1 MTFKPQEIS
10 LDISPELRFDIID
23 ITKKITDMINGDKDR
38 YQKTTYCSFHTTAGF
53 LDQNLCSKLYHQKE
67 RIRSYITTFQQLFPI
82 NANYRH
88 DVMELRDELS
98 EAERRVEP
106 KNADSHLTFIGSG
119 LRNCVTYR
127 NNPDTPVYFIE
138 LDGVSE
144 HGHRTRQTNAMFYND
159 EEVVFQQQVSIPISR
174 HPIDS
179 INLRDPKLGYLDKLN
194 GILSKY
200 EIENGR
206 IDISLDPTERYAGL
220 TVNEYETLLMT
231 YDLVQILKN
240 PMKFMGEKGKYLLQH
255 PGKIPTRTK
264 EYAKY
269 DFVQIFNEL
278 MDSFGM
284 TQSVFEKLL
293 ARMIAF
299 PAEKFLGVKR
309 NVSFLISNNGSNDA
323 AKIVQG
329 RYQSPILVQ
338 WKESPNTSRALTL
351 TITRY
356 K

>member
-1 MTFKPQEIS
+1 MAIKPQEVS
-10 LDISPELRFDIID
+10 LDISPDYRFEIID
-23 ITKKITDMINGDKDR
+23 IKNKISDLINGDRDN
-38 YQKTTYCSFHTTAGF
+38 YLKTTYCSFHTTAGY
-53 LDQNLCSKLYHQKE
+53 LDQNLCSILNHQKE
-67 RIRSYITTFQQLFPI
+67 KIRSYINTFQQLFPI

-88 DVMELRDELS
+88 DVMELRDELTA
-98 EAERRVEP
+98 AERKVEP

-119 LRNCVTYR
+119 LRNCVTYQ

-144 HGHRTRQTNAMFYND
+144 HGNRTRQTNAMFYND
-159 EEVVFQQQVSIPISR
+159 EEIVFQQKVSVPLSR

-194 GILSKY
+194 ELLRKF

-206 IDISLDPTERYAGL
+206 IDISLDPDEQFAGL

-231 YDLVQILKN
+231 HDLMHVLKN
-240 PMKFMGEKGKYLLQH
+240 PIKFMGEKSKYLLQH
-255 PGKIPTRTK
+255 PEKIRSRTK

-269 DFVQIFNEL
+269 DFVHIFNEL

-284 TQSVFEKLL
+284 SQSVFEKVL
-293 ARMIAF
+293 ARVIAL

-309 NVSFLISNNGSNDA
+309 NISFLISNNASNDT

-338 WKESPNTSRALTL
+338 WKESPNTSRSLTL

>member
-1 MTFKPQEIS
+1 MTIRPQEIS
-10 LDISPELRFDIID
+10 LDISPEYRFEIID
-23 ITKKITDMINGDKDR
+23 ITKKISDLINFSRER
-38 YQKTTYCSFHTTAGF
+38 YQKTTYSSFHTTAGF
-53 LDQNLCSKLYHQKE
+53 LDQNLCGRLNHQKE
-67 RIRSYITTFQQLFPI
+67 KIRSYITAFQQLFPT

-88 DVMELRDELS
+88 DALELRDELS
-98 EAERRVEP
+98 EAQRRIEP

-127 NNPDTPVYFIE
+127 NRPNIPVYFIE

-144 HGHRTRQTNAMFYND
+144 YGNRTRQMNAMFFNN
-159 EEVVFQQQVSIPISR
+159 EEVVFQQKVRVPLSK

-179 INLRDPKLGYLDKLN
+179 VNLRDSKLGYLEKLN
-194 GILSKY
+194 EILNKY
-200 EIENGR
+200 EIEKGR
-206 IDISLDPTERYAGL
+206 IDISLDPKERFAGL

-231 YDLVQILKN
+231 HDLVQILKN
-240 PMKFMGEKGKYLLQH
+240 PLKFMGEKGKYLLQH

-284 TQSVFEKLL
+284 SQSVFEKLL
-293 ARMIAF
+293 ARVIAL
-299 PAEKFLGVKR
+299 PAEKFLGVR
-309 NVSFLISNNGSNDA
+309 RHISFLISNNGSSDA
-323 AKIVQG
+323 ATIVQG

-338 WKESPNTSRALTL
+338 WKEAPHTSRSLIL

>member
-1 MTFKPQEIS
+1 MIIRPQEIS
-10 LDISPELRFDIID
+10 LDISPEYRFEVID
-23 ITKKITDMINGDKDR
+23 ITKRISDLINGYRDR

-53 LDQNLCSKLYHQKE
+53 LDQNLCSRLNHQKE
-67 RIRSYITTFQQLFPI
+67 KIRSYITAFQQLFPI

-98 EAERRVEP
+98 EAQRRIEP

-127 NNPDTPVYFIE
+127 NTPDMPVYFIE

-144 HGHRTRQTNAMFYND
+144 YGNRTRQMNAMFYNH
-159 EEVVFQQQVSIPISR
+159 EEVVFRQKVRVPLSK

-179 INLRDPKLGYLDKLN
+179 VNLRNSKLGYLEKLN
-194 GILSKY
+194 EILSKY
-200 EIENGR
+200 EIEKGR
-206 IDISLDPTERYAGL
+206 IDISLDPKERFAGL

-240 PMKFMGEKGKYLLQH
+240 PLKFMGEKGKYLLQH

-284 TQSVFEKLL
+284 SESVFEKLL
-293 ARMIAF
+293 ARVIAL

-309 NVSFLISNNGSNDA
+309 HISFLISNNGSNDT
-323 AKIVQG
+323 AKILQG

-338 WKESPNTSRALTL
+338 WKESPSASRSLFL

-356 K
+356 N

>member
-1 MTFKPQEIS
+1 
-10 LDISPELRFDIID
+10 
-23 ITKKITDMINGDKDR
+23 
-38 YQKTTYCSFHTTAGF
+38 
-53 LDQNLCSKLYHQKE
+53 
-67 RIRSYITTFQQLFPI
+67 
-82 NANYRH
+82 
-88 DVMELRDELS
+88 V
-98 EAERRVEP
+98 
-106 KNADSHLTFIGSG
+106 
-119 LRNCVTYR
+119 
-127 NNPDTPVYFIE
+127 PVYFIE
-138 LDGVSE
+138 LDGINE
-144 HGHRTRQTNAMFYND
+144 HVHRTRQTNAMFYND
-159 EEVVFQQQVSIPISR
+159 EELVFQQKVSVPLSR

-194 GILSKY
+194 EILCKY

-206 IDISLDPTERYAGL
+206 IDISLDPNERYAGL

-231 YDLVQILKN
+231 HDLVQILKN
-240 PMKFMGEKGKYLLQH
+240 PMKFMGEKGKYILQH

-284 TQSVFEKLL
+284 SQSVFEKLL
-293 ARMIAF
+293 ARVIAL
-299 PAEKFLGVKR
+299 PAEKFLSVKR
-309 NVSFLISNNGSNDA
+309 NISFLISNNRSNDV

-338 WKESPNTSRALTL
+338 WKESPNTSRTLTL

>member
-1 MTFKPQEIS
+1 MAVKPQEVS
-10 LDISPELRFDIID
+10 LDISPEFRFEIID
-23 ITKKITDMINGDKDR
+23 IKNKISELINGDRDA
-38 YQKTTYCSFHTTAGF
+38 YHKTTYCSFHTTAGY
-53 LDQNLCSKLYHQKE
+53 LDQNLCSILNHQREK
-67 RIRSYITTFQQLFPI
+67 IRSYINAFQQLFPI

-88 DVMELRDELS
+88 DVMELRDELT
-98 EAERRVEP
+98 EDERKVEP

-119 LRNCVTYR
+119 LRNCVTYQ
-127 NNPDTPVYFIE
+127 NNPHTPVYFIE

-144 HGHRTRQTNAMFYND
+144 HGHRTRHTNAMFFND
-159 EEVVFQQQVSIPISR
+159 EEVVFQQKVSVPLSK

-179 INLRDPKLGYLDKLN
+179 INLRDPKLGYLEKLN
-194 GILSKY
+194 EILRAY

-206 IDISLDPTERYAGL
+206 IDIALDPDENFAGL

-231 YDLVQILKN
+231 HDLVHVLRN
-240 PMKFMGEKGKYLLQH
+240 PMKFMGEKGRYILHH
-255 PGKIPTRTK
+255 PRKLKTRTK

-293 ARMIAF
+293 ARIIAL
-299 PAEKFLGVKR
+299 PAEKFLGVKK
-309 NVSFLISNNGSNDA
+309 NISFLISNNGQNDT

-338 WKESPNTSRALTL
+338 WKESPNASRNVTL

>member
-1 MTFKPQEIS
+1 MTIQPQEIS
-10 LDISPELRFDIID
+10 LDISPEYRFEIID
-23 ITKKITDMINGDKDR
+23 ITNKISDLINGDRDR
-38 YQKTTYCSFHTTAGF
+38 YQKTTYCSFHTTAGY
-53 LDQNLCSKLYHQKE
+53 LDQNLCSRLNHQKE
-67 RIRSYITTFQQLFPI
+67 KIRSYITTFQQLFPI

-88 DVMELRDELS
+88 DVMELRNELS
-98 EAERRVEP
+98 EAQRQVEP

-159 EEVVFQQQVSIPISR
+159 EEVVFKQKVRVPLSR

-179 INLRDPKLGYLDKLN
+179 INLRDPKLGYLEKLN
-194 GILSKY
+194 EILSKY

-206 IDISLDPTERYAGL
+206 IDINLDPTERFAGL

-231 YDLVQILKN
+231 HDLVQVLRN

-255 PGKIPTRTK
+255 PSKIPTRTK

-284 TQSVFEKLL
+284 SQSVVEKLL
-293 ARMIAF
+293 ARVIAL
-299 PAEKFLGVKR
+299 PAEKFLSLKR
-309 NVSFLISNNGSNDA
+309 NISFLISNNGSNDTT
-323 AKIVQG
+323 KIVQG

-338 WKESPNTSRALTL
+338 WKESPSASRALTL

>member
-1 MTFKPQEIS
+1 
-10 LDISPELRFDIID
+10 
-23 ITKKITDMINGDKDR
+23 
-38 YQKTTYCSFHTTAGF
+38 
-53 LDQNLCSKLYHQKE
+53 
-67 RIRSYITTFQQLFPI
+67 
-82 NANYRH
+82 
-88 DVMELRDELS
+88 
-98 EAERRVEP
+98 
-106 KNADSHLTFIGSG
+106 
-119 LRNCVTYR
+119 
-127 NNPDTPVYFIE
+127 

-159 EEVVFQQQVSIPISR
+159 EEVVFQQKVNIAISQ

-194 GILSKY
+194 EILHTY

-206 IDISLDPTERYAGL
+206 IDISLDPTERFAGL

-240 PMKFMGEKGKYLLQH
+240 PMKFMGKKGKYLLQH

-269 DFVQIFNEL
+269 DFVHIFNEL

-284 TQSVFEKLL
+284 SQSVFEKLL
-293 ARMIAF
+293 ARVIAL

-309 NVSFLISNNGSNDA
+309 NVSFLISNNGSNNT

-338 WKESPNTSRALTL
+338 WKESPNASRVLTL

>member
-1 MTFKPQEIS
+1 MTLKPQEIS
-10 LDISPELRFDIID
+10 LDISPKYRFEIID
-23 ITKKITDMINGDKDR
+23 IKNRVSELINGDR
-38 YQKTTYCSFHTTAGF
+38 NSYQKTTYCSFHTTAGY
-53 LDQNLCSKLYHQKE
+53 LDQTLCSTLNYQKE
-67 RIRSYITTFQQLFPI
+67 KIRSYINAFQQLFPI
-82 NANYRH
+82 NGNYRH
-88 DVMELRDELS
+88 DVMELRNELT
-98 EAERRVEP
+98 EAEREVEP

-119 LRNCVTYR
+119 LRNCVTYQ
-127 NNPDTPVYFIE
+127 NNPNTPVYFIE

-144 HGHRTRQTNAMFYND
+144 HGHRRRQTNAMFYND
-159 EEVVFQQQVSIPISR
+159 EEVVFQQKVSVPLSK

-194 GILSKY
+194 EILHTY

-206 IDISLDPTERYAGL
+206 IDISLDPEENFAGL

-231 YDLVQILKN
+231 HDLVQVLRN
-240 PMKFMGEKGKYLLQH
+240 PMKFMGEKGRYILQH

-284 TQSVFEKLL
+284 SQSLFEKLL
-293 ARMIAF
+293 AKVIAL
-299 PAEKFLGVKR
+299 PAEKFLGVKK
-309 NVSFLISNNGSNDA
+309 NISFLISNNGSNDT

-338 WKESPNTSRALTL
+338 WKESPNLSRALTL

>member
-1 MTFKPQEIS
+1 M
-10 LDISPELRFDIID
+10 
-23 ITKKITDMINGDKDR
+23 
-38 YQKTTYCSFHTTAGF
+38 
-53 LDQNLCSKLYHQKE
+53 
-67 RIRSYITTFQQLFPI
+67 RSYITAFQQLFPT

-88 DVMELRDELS
+88 DVMELRNELS
-98 EAERRVEP
+98 EAQRQIEP

-127 NNPDTPVYFIE
+127 NTPNIPVYFIE

-144 HGHRTRQTNAMFYND
+144 YGNRTRQLNAMFYNN
-159 EEVVFQQQVSIPISR
+159 EEIVFRQKVRVPLSK

-179 INLRDPKLGYLDKLN
+179 VNLRDSKLGYLEKLN
-194 GILSKY
+194 EILSKY
-200 EIENGR
+200 EIEKGR
-206 IDISLDPTERYAGL
+206 IDISLDPKERFAGL

-240 PMKFMGEKGKYLLQH
+240 PLKFMGEKGKYLLQH

-284 TQSVFEKLL
+284 SQSVFEKLL
-293 ARMIAF
+293 ARVIAL

-309 NVSFLISNNGSNDA
+309 HISFLISNNGLGDS

-338 WKESPNTSRALTL
+338 WKEAPHALRSLIL

>member
-1 MTFKPQEIS
+1 MTIRPQEIS
-10 LDISPELRFDIID
+10 LDISPDYRFEIID
-23 ITKKITDMINGDKDR
+23 ISKRISDLINGDRDR
-38 YQKTTYCSFHTTAGF
+38 FLKTTYCSFHTTAGF
-53 LDQNLCSKLYHQKE
+53 LDQNLCSRLNHQKE
-67 RIRSYITTFQQLFPI
+67 RIRSYITAFQQLFPI

-98 EAERRVEP
+98 EAQRRVEP

-119 LRNCVTYR
+119 LKNCVTYR
-127 NNPDTPVYFIE
+127 NQPNLPVYFIE

-144 HGHRTRQTNAMFYND
+144 NVHRTRKSNAMFYNH
-159 EEVVFQQQVSIPISR
+159 EELVYQQKIKVPLSK

-179 INLRDPKLGYLDKLN
+179 VNLRDPKLGYLDKLN
-194 GILSKY
+194 DILSKY

-206 IDISLDPTERYAGL
+206 IDISLDPTERFAGL

-231 YDLVQILKN
+231 YDLVQILRN
-240 PMKFMGEKGKYLLQH
+240 PMKFMGKKGKYLLKH

-264 EYAKY
+264 DYAKY

-278 MDSFGM
+278 IDSFGM
-284 TQSVFEKLL
+284 SQSVFEKLL
-293 ARMIAF
+293 ARVIAL

-309 NVSFLISNNGSNDA
+309 NISFLISNNGSNDS

-338 WKESPNTSRALTL
+338 WKESSNASRTLTL

>member
-1 MTFKPQEIS
+1 MTIRPLEIS
-10 LDISPELRFDIID
+10 LDISPEYRFDVID
-23 ITKKITDMINGDKDR
+23 ITKKISDLFNGSRDNYR
-38 YQKTTYCSFHTTAGF
+38 KTTYCSFHTTAGF
-53 LDQNLCSKLYHQKE
+53 LDQNLSSRLNHQKE
-67 RIRSYITTFQQLFPI
+67 KIRSYITAFQQLFPI
-82 NANYRH
+82 NANYHH

-98 EAERRVEP
+98 EAQRKVEP

-127 NNPDTPVYFIE
+127 NTPDVPVFFIE
-138 LDGVSE
+138 LDGVTE
-144 HGHRTRQTNAMFYND
+144 YGNRTRQMNAMFYNN
-159 EEVVFQQQVSIPISR
+159 EEIVFKQKVSVPVSK

-179 INLRDPKLGYLDKLN
+179 VNLRDSRLGYLEKLN
-194 GILSKY
+194 EILSKY

-206 IDISLDPTERYAGL
+206 IDISLDPSERFAGL

-284 TQSVFEKLL
+284 SQSVFEKLL
-293 ARMIAF
+293 ARVIAL
-299 PAEKFLGVKR
+299 PAEKFLSMKR
-309 NVSFLISNNGSNDA
+309 HISFLVSNNGNDDT

-338 WKESPNTSRALTL
+338 WKESLNASRLLNLTV
-351 TITRY
+351 TRY

>member
-1 MTFKPQEIS
+1 MLIKPQEVS
-10 LDISPELRFDIID
+10 LDISPEYRFEIID
-23 ITKKITDMINGDKDR
+23 IRKRISDLINGDCNR
-38 YQKTTYCSFHTTAGF
+38 YKNTTYCSFHTTAGY
-53 LDQNLCSKLYHQKE
+53 LDQSLCSTLNHQKE
-67 RIRSYITTFQQLFPI
+67 RIQSYISTFQQLFPI

-88 DVMELRDELS
+88 DVMELRNELT
-98 EAERRVEP
+98 EEERQVEP

-119 LRNCVTYR
+119 LRNCVTYQ
-127 NNPDTPVYFIE
+127 NNPDMPVYFIE

-144 HGHRTRQTNAMFYND
+144 HGCRTRHTNAMFYN
-159 EEVVFQQQVSIPISR
+159 EEEIVYQHKVSVPLSR

-179 INLRDPKLGYLDKLN
+179 INLRDPKLGYLEKLN
-194 GILSKY
+194 ELLNEF

-206 IDISLDPTERYAGL
+206 IDISLDPSEEFAGL

-231 YDLVQILKN
+231 HDLVHVLKN
-240 PMKFMGEKGKYLLQH
+240 PMKFMGEKGKYILQH
-255 PGKIPTRTK
+255 PEKIRRRTK

-269 DFVQIFNEL
+269 DFVHIFNEL

-284 TQSVFEKLL
+284 SQSVFEKVL
-293 ARMIAF
+293 ARLIAL
-299 PAEKFLGVKR
+299 PAEKFLGVKK
-309 NVSFLISNNGSNDA
+309 NISFLISNNGSDDL

-338 WKESPNTSRALTL
+338 WKESPNALRNLTL